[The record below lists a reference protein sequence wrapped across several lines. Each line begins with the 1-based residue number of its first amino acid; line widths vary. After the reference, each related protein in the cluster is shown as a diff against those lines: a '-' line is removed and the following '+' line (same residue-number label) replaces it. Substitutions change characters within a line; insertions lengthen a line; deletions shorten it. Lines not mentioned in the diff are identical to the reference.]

1 MGGGGEKLSR
11 HLQLLLD
18 DLLHAALDSVE
29 VLVGGDIV
37 LTASLAASKGKILGH
52 DAINIDGVNAGLLE
66 ALGEGDNLGLVV
78 ELATLDETTG
88 PGEDGGNGVGG
99 GLVALLVLTVVASD
113 GAVGSLGLE
122 GLAIGGDEDR
132 GHETKGAETLSDNV
146 GLDITVVV
154 WELC

>member
-1 MGGGGEKLSR
+1 MEGGGPGGGEKLSG

-18 DLLHAALDSVE
+18 DVLHATLNSVE

-37 LTASLAASKGKILGH
+37 PTASLATGKGKILGH
-52 DAINIDGVNAGLLE
+52 DTINIDRVNAGLFE

-113 GAVGSLGLE
+113 GAVGSLRLE
-122 GLAIGGDEDR
+122 ALAVGGDEDR
-132 GHETKGAETLSDNV
+132 GHETKGAEALSDNV

-154 WELC
+154 